1 MRNARRWLRSFVL
14 PTLLCAGCQTH
25 QRLVLQDEQVIVND
39 LRALLSAQSAYE
51 AANLG
56 FPDTLRCLGSPQACI
71 AAYPKD
77 APPFLSAALAN
88 LVTENGYARAFYPG
102 PPASRDACPAQHCSA
117 SSLSRWAY
125 TAVPTSD
132 RRKRK
137 SYCVDSARH
146 ICAVADGSPPAVV
159 DGQCPSP
166 CERIH

>member
-1 MRNARRWLRSFVL
+1 MRKVPRWWLRFVL
-14 PTLLCAGCQTH
+14 PTLLCTGCQTH
-25 QRLVLQDEQVIVND
+25 QRLVRQDEQVIVND
-39 LRALLSAQSAYE
+39 LRAVLSAEAAYE

-56 FPDTLRCLGSPQACI
+56 VPDTIRCLGSPQSCI
-71 AAYPKD
+71 ADYPKD

-102 PPASRDACPAQHCSA
+102 PPASKDACPAGHCSG
-117 SSLSRWAY
+117 SSLSGWAY

-137 SYCVDSARH
+137 SYCVDSARR

-159 DGQCPSP
+159 GGHCPSV
-166 CERIH
+166 CERVQ